1 MPCGRSRPTLAFP
14 SLATSGTPLT
24 STSRLNQKV
33 VVAIVYVSAMLLNTL
48 DTTIINIALS
58 TLAREF
64 DVSPASIESV
74 VIGYLVS
81 LAVFIPVSG
90 WVGDRFGMK
99 RTFLVALAVFT
110 LASLISG
117 FAQSLPQ
124 LVLFRILQG
133 VGGGMLTPVGMA
145 MLYRT
150 FPPQERI
157 GVGRILM
164 FATILG
170 PALGPIIGG
179 VILEN
184 WPWPWIFFVKVPVGL
199 AALIFG
205 LLFLEEQREDDAGGF
220 DFAGFLLGG
229 LGFAAVMYALSEGP
243 QRGWTSPIIAGTLTA
258 GVVALLLFVRT
269 ELRQHEPM
277 IQLRLFENRL
287 FRTTLI
293 VSFFGSAAFI
303 GVLYLVPLF
312 LQEALQLSPFEAGIT
327 TAPEAIGVVT
337 STQIVARIYPRVGP
351 RRLMSF
357 GLSGVAVSI
366 FLMSLMQLDTSIWI
380 FRLLMFALGAS
391 MACLFLPNQAASLA
405 TISRRDTG
413 RATTLTNVQRQLG
426 SALGV
431 ALLSTVLSAAGA
443 VVTTSDGTTEP
454 NLIAYRAAF
463 IAAGAIAIVGAFIA
477 RRVPDEDAANTMV
490 PRGAAARQR
499 AQAS

>member
-1 MPCGRSRPTLAFP
+1 MTSFP
-14 SLATSGTPLT
+14 KI
-24 STSRLNQKV
+24 NQKV

-99 RTFLVALAVFT
+99 RTFLVALAIFT
-110 LASLISG
+110 IASLISG

-133 VGGGMLTPVGMA
+133 AGGGMLTPVGMA

-199 AALIFG
+199 AALLFG
-205 LLFLEEQREDDAGGF
+205 LIYLEEQREEDAGGF

-229 LGFAAVMYALSEGP
+229 LGFAIVMYALSEGP
-243 QRGWTSPIIAGTLTA
+243 QRGWGSPFIIATLAA
-258 GVVALLLFVRT
+258 GVLSLVLFVRT
-269 ELRQHEPM
+269 ELRLREPM
-277 IQLRLFENRL
+277 IQLRLFQNRL
-287 FRTTLI
+287 FRTTLT

-312 LQEALQLSPFEAGIT
+312 LQEALHLTPFEAGIT

-337 STQIVARIYPRVGP
+337 STQVVARIYPRVGP
-351 RRLMSF
+351 RRLMSY
-357 GLSGVAVSI
+357 GLAGVAISI
-366 FLMSLMQLDTSIWI
+366 FLMALIQLDTSIWI

-405 TISRRDTG
+405 TVSRRDTG

-443 VVTTSDGTTEP
+443 VVTTSDGSTEP
-454 NLIAYRAAF
+454 NLTAYRLAF
-463 IAAGAIAIVGAFIA
+463 IAAGAIAVVGAVIA
-477 RRVPDEDAANTMV
+477 QRVPDEDAANTMI
-490 PRGAAARQR
+490 QR
-499 AQAS
+499 AKVTKRPSAAS

>member
-1 MPCGRSRPTLAFP
+1 MASIPK
-14 SLATSGTPLT
+14 
-24 STSRLNQKV
+24 LNQKV
-33 VVAIVYVSAMLLNTL
+33 VVAVVYVSAMLLNTL

-74 VIGYLVS
+74 VIAYLVS

-99 RTFLVALAVFT
+99 RTFMVALTIFT
-110 LASLISG
+110 VASLISG

-124 LVLFRILQG
+124 LILFRVLQG
-133 VGGGMLTPVGMA
+133 AGGGMLTPVGMA

-184 WPWPWIFFVKVPVGL
+184 WPWPWIFFVKVPIGL

-205 LLFLEEQREDDAGGF
+205 VLFLEEQQEEDAGGF

-229 LGFAAVMYALSEGP
+229 AGFAMLMYALSEGP
-243 QRGWTSPIIAGTLTA
+243 QRGWGSPFILGTLTA
-258 GVVALLLFVRT
+258 GIVSLVAFVT
-269 ELRQHEPM
+269 IELRRREPM
-277 IQLRLFENRL
+277 IQLRLFQNRL
-287 FRTTLI
+287 FRTTLV

-312 LQEALQLSPFEAGIT
+312 LQEALQLTPFEAGIT
-327 TAPEAIGVVT
+327 TAPEAIGVVA
-337 STQIVARIYPRVGP
+337 STQVVARIYPRVGP

-366 FLMSLMQLDTSIWI
+366 LLMSFMQLDTSIWV

-431 ALLSTVLSAAGA
+431 ALLSTVLSAVGA
-443 VVTTSDGTTEP
+443 VVTLDDGSTEP
-454 NLIAYRAAF
+454 NLTAYRAAF
-463 IAAGAIAIVGAFIA
+463 VAAAVIAVVGAVIA
-477 RRVPDEDAANTMV
+477 QRVPDEDAANTMV
-490 PRGAAARQR
+490 RGANVTRRSSAAT
-499 AQAS
+499 

>member
-1 MPCGRSRPTLAFP
+1 MSF
-14 SLATSGTPLT
+14 TPK
-24 STSRLNQKV
+24 LNQKV
-33 VVAIVYVSAMLLNTL
+33 VVAVVYVSAMLLNTL

-64 DVSPASIESV
+64 NVSPASIESV

-99 RTFLVALAVFT
+99 RTFLVALAIFT

-117 FAQSLPQ
+117 FAQTLPQ

-184 WPWPWIFFVKVPVGL
+184 WPWPWIFFVKVPIGL
-199 AALIFG
+199 AALTFG

-229 LGFAAVMYALSEGP
+229 LGFAMLMFALSEGS
-243 QRGWTSPIIAGTLTA
+243 QRGWGSPMILGILVAGIASIA
-258 GVVALLLFVRT
+258 AFIRV
-269 ELRQHEPM
+269 ELRIREPM
-277 IQLRLFENRL
+277 IQMRLFQNRL
-287 FRTTLI
+287 FRTTLT

-312 LQEALQLSPFEAGIT
+312 LQEALQLTPFEAGIT

-337 STQIVARIYPRVGP
+337 ATQVVARVYPRIGP

-357 GLSGVAVSI
+357 GLVGVAISI
-366 FLMSLMQLDTSIWI
+366 LLMALVQLDTSIWV
-380 FRLLMFALGAS
+380 FRALMFALGAS
-391 MACLFLPNQAASLA
+391 IACLFLPNQAASLA
-405 TISRRDTG
+405 TITRRDTG

-431 ALLSTVLSAAGA
+431 ALLSTVLAGIGPVA
-443 VVTTSDGTTEP
+443 TTSDGATEP
-454 NLIAYRAAF
+454 NLTAYRAAF
-463 IAAGAIAIVGAFIA
+463 VAAAIIAVVGAVIA
-477 RRVPDEDAANTMV
+477 QRVPDEDAANTMV
-490 PRGAAARQR
+490 RGANVTKRPSR
-499 AQAS
+499 AS